1 MKADQS
7 MHQPVSELHQQVCAT
22 TIQIYVIIATCGRP
36 ETTAKLVRLL
46 GDQTRPA
53 NGVLVVGTCDDDV
66 AGVAEASDAATI
78 MFAPR
83 GLCGQRNAGIEVV
96 RNQADAVVFFDDDFV
111 PASDYL
117 EAVEV
122 LLLAEPN
129 VVGLTGSLVD
139 DGILHDPILFEDA
152 VHRLNVKRERP
163 AQTGH
168 KPRYSLYG
176 CNMALRL
183 SALGNLSFDES
194 LPLYGWLEDVDLTF
208 QLGQR
213 GRLIESSQLTG
224 IHLGQRS
231 GRQSGRRLG
240 YSQVAN
246 VVHLYRKG
254 TMPPD
259 TGWCKLR
266 NNLMANLIKSIA
278 PEPHV
283 DRRGRLRG
291 NLLAIGDLLRGR
303 LDPGRI
309 ASL

>member
-1 MKADQS
+1 MYQA
-7 MHQPVSELHQQVCAT
+7 VSELDKRIVAPQL
-22 TIQIYVIIATCGRP
+22 QIHVIIATCGRP

-46 GDQTRPA
+46 EDQTRPA
-53 NGVLVVGTCDDDV
+53 NGVLVVGTNDDDV
-66 AGVAEASDAATI
+66 AGVAAASEAATI
-78 MFAPR
+78 MVAPR
-83 GLCGQRNAGIEVV
+83 GLCRQRNAGIERV
-96 RNQADAVVFFDDDFV
+96 RSSADAVIFFDDDFV
-111 PASDYL
+111 PACDYL
-117 EAVEV
+117 EAVEA
-122 LLLAEPN
+122 LLLANPD
-129 VVGLTGSLVD
+129 VVGLTGALVD
-139 DGILHDPILFEDA
+139 DGILHEPIGFEEA
-152 VHRLNVKRERP
+152 VHRLNVGRERP
-163 AQTGH
+163 EMSGH

-176 CNMALRL
+176 CNMAIRL
-183 SALGNLSFDES
+183 GALGNLRFDES
-194 LPLYGWLEDVDLTF
+194 LPLYGWLEDIDLTY

-213 GRLIESSQLTG
+213 GRLIEAAELTG

-266 NNLMANLIKSIA
+266 NNVLANLVKSIA
-278 PEPHV
+278 PEEHI